1 MVKYR
6 LEEITPDHAEFKML
20 MPWLFFAS
28 EGERMKY
35 KYGWNHAKFQ
45 ILQFRLKQDEK
56 IIRNIALKTAD
67 FS

>member
-1 MVKYR
+1 
-6 LEEITPDHAEFKML
+6 ML